1 VLYRWFSA
9 EKAAS
14 AFNDFLAVNML
25 MNNARE
31 SAAID
36 RNA

>member
-1 VLYRWFSA
+1 MVFGREGPFCIQ
-9 EKAAS
+9 
-14 AFNDFLAVNML
+14 FNDFLAVNML